1 MLSLLDGVV
10 GFFYKTGLS
19 NSIHRILM
27 TIILISLCTLT
38 ATAYVGTELERVIG
52 EDRDRL
58 VVEIR
63 NSEWLFI
70 SSVINENY
78 DKAET
83 QGKIIKSKLEQR
95 LNADYSDQARL
106 KEDLDSRDPDAKV
119 YAIFTEEIRGV
130 YLNGIRNDNNDPFIA
145 SEKGILS
152 DTSLNCAITGNAVR
166 SWDTEISLHA
176 NKSLA
181 AQARDAIVNQ
191 RTKKIFWQYL
201 PSYYETTDVM
211 DIDEVRNEF
220 LTNGVTVLAAYEFL
234 KPVYIHERED
244 IFGTKDVSNV
254 GAKQPNYKLIVVSGF
269 NILDILTTKNTSEIA
284 YYQNQ
289 INYAETMYQER
300 IRLLKIA
307 FGLLYGFFAVAIGC
321 TLVIHKHVVM
331 LVEDSEDKSR
341 GEGGLGKK
349 Q

>member
-1 MLSLLDGVV
+1 MLSSLM

-52 EDRDRL
+52 EDRTRL
-58 VVEIR
+58 INEIR
-63 NSEWLFI
+63 NSEWIFI
-70 SSVINENY
+70 NTVINENY
-78 DKAET
+78 DKADT

-95 LNADYSDQARL
+95 LTTEYPDQDQL
-106 KEDLDSRDPDAKV
+106 KRDLDSRNPDANV

-130 YLNGIRNDNNDPFIA
+130 YLNNIRNDNNDPFIA

-152 DTSLNCAITGNAVR
+152 DTSLNCALTGDAVR
-166 SWDTEISLHA
+166 SWETEISMHTNRGL
-176 NKSLA
+176 SVQ
-181 AQARDAIVNQ
+181 AQDAIVNQ
-191 RTKKIFWQYL
+191 RSQKIFWQFL
-201 PSYYETTDVM
+201 PSSLETVNAM
-211 DIDEVRNEF
+211 NIELVRERF
-220 LTNGVTVLAAYEFL
+220 LADGLMALAPYEFL

-244 IFGTKDVSNV
+244 IFGTKDVSNI
-254 GAKQPNYKLIVVSGF
+254 GIKQPNYKLIVVSGF

-331 LVEDSEDKSR
+331 LVEDSEDKSK